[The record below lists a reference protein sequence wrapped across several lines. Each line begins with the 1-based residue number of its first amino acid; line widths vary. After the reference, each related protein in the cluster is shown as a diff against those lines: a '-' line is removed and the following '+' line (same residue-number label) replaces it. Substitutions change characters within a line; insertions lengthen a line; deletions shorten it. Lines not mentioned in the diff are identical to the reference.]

1 MLRNYPF
8 RPCGPPGRHPSFRA
22 KPSTMKL
29 SADLVSRYREEGYL
43 LLEDV
48 IPESTLA
55 RLRQAIDRYVEK
67 SRSATCSNREFD
79 LDRGHTAKR
88 PRLRRL
94 KDPHLRDPV
103 FRELAESDAIVEP
116 AAQLLNG
123 TVRFDHSKLNF
134 KHPDASAEIHW
145 HQDWAFYPHTNDDIL
160 AVGVMIEDCTPA
172 SGPLRVI
179 PGSHLGPLYDHHY
192 RGLFAGAVQDDA
204 LADLIP
210 GAVDLTGPAGSVS
223 IHHVRTLHASA
234 NCTANTTRP
243 LLLLSYAAVD
253 AFPIFD
259 MYDLAEFDSRILR
272 GEPVRAGRMEALP
285 VRLPLPRQAGADSI
299 YDNQSVAGAGTD

>member
-1 MLRNYPF
+1 
-8 RPCGPPGRHPSFRA
+8 
-22 KPSTMKL
+22 MKL
-29 SADLVSRYREEGYL
+29 STDQVSRYREQGYL
-43 LLEDV
+43 LLQNV
-48 IPESTLA
+48 IPESTLI
-55 RLRQAIDRYVEK
+55 RLRQAIGRYVEK
-67 SRSATCSNREFD
+67 SRSATCSNHEFD
-79 LDRGHTAKR
+79 LDAGHTAQR

-103 FRELAESDAIVEP
+103 FRELAASDVIVEP

-160 AVGVMIEDCTPA
+160 AVGVMIEDCTPE
-172 SGPLRVI
+172 SGPMRVI
-179 PGSHLGPLYDHHY
+179 PGSHLGPLYDHHF
-192 RGLFAGAVQDDA
+192 RGLFAGAVADDQ
-204 LADLIP
+204 LADLIS

-234 NCTANTTRP
+234 NCTADTTRP

-253 AFPIFD
+253 AFPVFD
-259 MYDLAEFDSRILR
+259 AYDLAEFDSRILR
-272 GEPVRAGRMEALP
+272 GEPVRSGRMEAIP

-299 YDNQSVAGAGTD
+299 YDNQAVAGADTDGLPGW